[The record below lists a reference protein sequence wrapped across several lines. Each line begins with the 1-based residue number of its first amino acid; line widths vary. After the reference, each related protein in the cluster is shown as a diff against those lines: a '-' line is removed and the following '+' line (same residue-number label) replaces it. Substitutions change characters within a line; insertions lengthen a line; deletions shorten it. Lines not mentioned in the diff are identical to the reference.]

1 MTDQEILNEAREKI
15 DAEIIIAYET
25 TARQVASKRVDEEEF
40 KRKLAENV
48 RKQILNLKVGKLT
61 IEELIKL
68 SIRAD
73 KPDRSLE
80 IVWAKGELPEVDEAY
95 KDFGGNDSIWE
106 ESQLAML
113 KPPYNYHQVVGE
125 EK

>member
-1 MTDQEILNEAREKI
+1 MACEMCDLRTTCNGKPTTKGKPSSGVCFNKLLEADKI
-15 DAEIIIAYET
+15 IHL
-25 TARQVASKRVDEEEF
+25 RF
-40 KRKLAENV
+40 
-48 RKQILNLKVGKLT
+48 GKL
-61 IEELIKL
+61 ILGELIKL

-73 KPDRSLE
+73 KPNRSLE
-80 IVWAKGELPEVDEAY
+80 IVWTKGELPEVDEAY